1 MTTKR
6 HRFYRNVLPV
16 LALLPLAACSGFGK
30 ANEQVVPLAEWRGL
44 EWESPARAERIEL
57 RHTVSFQTDS
67 TSIDPLERDRLAAFL
82 RQSRVGTDDK
92 VFLAAPLSI
101 EGLVDP
107 LDLARLEVIR
117 GELTLLG
124 LKVAEDSS
132 DTSAGSDRIAIT
144 VRRAVVMQ
152 PDCEADDTF
161 LGARPEPRFGCITAY
176 NLGQMVANP
185 EDLVEGRELD
195 PADGTKG
202 ATSIERYRTDKVK
215 ELKQERTSD
224 L

>member
-6 HRFYRNVLPV
+6 HHLYRNFLPV
-16 LALLPLAACSGFGK
+16 LALLPLAACSGMDK
-30 ANEQVVPLAEWRGL
+30 VNEQLIPLAEWRGV
-44 EWESPARAERIEL
+44 EWDSPARAERIEI
-57 RHTVSFQTDS
+57 RHTVSFQIDS
-67 TSIDPLERDRLAAFL
+67 TSIDALERDRLAAFL
-82 RQSRVGTDDK
+82 RQSKVGTGDK
-92 VFLAAPLSI
+92 VYLAAPLSI

-117 GELTLLG
+117 GELSLLG
-124 LKVAEDSS
+124 LKVAEDSGG
-132 DTSAGSDRIAIT
+132 TSAGRDRIAIT
-144 VRRAVVMQ
+144 VRRAVVME
-152 PDCEADDTF
+152 PDCDADDTF

-185 EDLVEGRELD
+185 EDLVEGRDLA

-215 ELKQERTSD
+215 ELEQERTSD